1 MPDESGAGRNAG
13 IPCWQPFMDDNMKV
27 LDCLGDPEKSEWT
40 VIQPVDSH
48 DRDLLPQEI
57 LQVRELCPGIPFAVV
72 PVHVNWF
79 QELPPWPAPA
89 VFKGQSDFG
98 SGAAETLGKII
109 RKIVPKISGKKI
121 LGGYSLAGFFAL
133 WAGYQ
138 TDLFDGIAAASPSVW
153 YPGWDE
159 YIVRNRCMAPTVY
172 LSLGRQEETAGNPVM
187 RSVGNRIREQHRLLK
202 EQDVQT
208 VLEWNPGN
216 HFREP
221 ERRTAAGFAW
231 IMNNRKAGK

>member
-1 MPDESGAGRNAG
+1 M
-13 IPCWQPFMDDNMKV
+13 
-27 LDCLGDPEKSEWT
+27 LDYLGDPAKSEWT
-40 VIQPVDSH
+40 IIQPVDNH

-57 LQVRELCPGIPFAVV
+57 LQIRDLCPECSFAVV

-79 QELPPWPAPA
+79 QELSPWTAPA
-89 VFKGQSDFG
+89 VFKGQSDFRN
-98 SGAAETLGKII
+98 GAEETLRQII
-109 RKIVPKISGKKI
+109 VGIVPAISGKKI

-138 TDLFDGIAAASPSVW
+138 TDLFDGIVAASPSVW

-159 YIVRNRCMAPTVY
+159 YIAQNKCLAPMVY
-172 LSLGRQEETAGNPVM
+172 LSLGKQEEVTRNPVM
-187 RSVGNRIREQHRLLK
+187 RTVSDRIKEQHRLLEK
-202 EQDVQT
+202 QNLQT

-221 ERRTAAGFAW
+221 ERRIATGFAW
-231 IMNNRKAGK
+231 IMKNSKRSL